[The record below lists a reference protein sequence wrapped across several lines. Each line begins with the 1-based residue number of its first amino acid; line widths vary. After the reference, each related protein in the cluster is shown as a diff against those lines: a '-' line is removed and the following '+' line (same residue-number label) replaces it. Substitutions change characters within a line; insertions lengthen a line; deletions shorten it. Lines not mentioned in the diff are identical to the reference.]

1 MKKKSFNIYLG
12 NERRHKMSDVELI
25 IVQPLKKL
33 LSVGNTTPSRVVLYI
48 SHGVWGKY
56 ELRRVIQNLWV
67 IHTH

>member
-1 MKKKSFNIYLG
+1 
-12 NERRHKMSDVELI
+12 MSDVELI

-33 LSVGNTTPSRVVLYI
+33 LSVGNTTPSQVVLYI
-48 SHGVWGKY
+48 SHGVWGNY